1 VLTTEG
7 AFYVWT
13 RAEFDVILGENADIA
28 ASYWN
33 VKKNGNVDA
42 RHDIQGELEEQV
54 YLDDDIINIECAGYS
69 QIVFYAKTGV

>member
-1 VLTTEG
+1 MTEG

-33 VKKNGNVDA
+33 VKKNGNVDTH
-42 RHDIQGELEEQV
+42 HDIQGELEEQV
-54 YLDDDIINIECAGYS
+54 CLSDDIVNIECAGS
-69 QIVFYAKTGV
+69 GQII